1 MNRLIEHYTIPCYD
15 TDASWRLKPVSFMN
29 YAQEMAN
36 RHASVLGFGYDDLI
50 GSRTAWVLARMY
62 IRFIDLPLWR
72 NDVTLTTWHKG
83 LNRLFLWERLVS
95 QNLFMVSPCSLQILN
110 RLFFLRDFR
119 MTDQQGNVRVEATTS
134 WIVLNLDTRRLVRD
148 PKLMDEGTKCSEN
161 AVEQPADKVQLPK
174 DAQME
179 FVMEHT
185 VSYSDVDLLGHTNN
199 AMYMHWAM
207 DAVPYEITSQHP
219 LKEVT
224 INFNHETRAGE
235 KVSIYRTSLQA
246 EDGLRVFIEGKV
258 GDTSSFVI
266 EMLF

>member
-36 RHASVLGFGYDDLI
+36 RHASILGFGYDDLI

-83 LNRLFLWERLVS
+83 LNRLF
-95 QNLFMVSPCSLQILN
+95 
-110 RLFFLRDFR
+110 FLRDFR
-119 MTDQQGNVRVEATTS
+119 MTDPQGNVRVEATTS

-148 PKLMDEGTKCSEN
+148 PKLMDEGTTCSEN
-161 AVEQPADKVQLPK
+161 AVEQPADKVQIPK

-185 VSYSDVDLLGHTNN
+185 VSYSDVDMLGHTNN

-258 GDTSSFVI
+258 GDTSSFAI